1 MYFLFNLF
9 WVICIGKRRFVDPSL
24 KMEDHIHVRVTEF
37 KVIPM
42 IQEIRK
48 EIGMI
53 APNWNLLQVDYE
65 FSLSL
70 SLRRWGHHFLGHALV
85 VRMAQHIHVGYCSQ
99 KKFLNP
105 EKKKR
110 VFFWCSNSV
119 VASKPFA
126 ITGSTWIPDL
136 SGETTI
142 RVDPM
147 TEADIPRPHN
157 HWVLRKSLAEGANFW
172 LPLNGKRWQDFKL
185 DFSQTL
191 GKNLQNWAQFCDLGF
206 IEKSGFQ
213 HEFVYVNKKYLRFWT
228 SNS

>member
-105 EKKKR
+105 EKKKTSLFLMFKFGGCFQAFCYNR
-110 VFFWCSNSV
+110 IHLDPRSFRRNDDSSGSHDWGWHPK
-119 VASKPFA
+119 ASQP
-126 ITGSTWIPDL
+126 L
-136 SGETTI
+136 SS
-142 RVDPM
+142 
-147 TEADIPRPHN
+147 AK
-157 HWVLRKSLAEGANFW
+157 KSCRRCKFLASFEW
-172 LPLNGKRWQDFKL
+172 
-185 DFSQTL
+185 
-191 GKNLQNWAQFCDLGF
+191 
-206 IEKSGFQ
+206 EKMAR
-213 HEFVYVNKKYLRFWT
+213 L
-228 SNS
+228 